1 LFILEA
7 TVGALGYLLLALV
20 IGALITAVLLP
31 ISSETVAIRRRLVCT
46 ALVLAGL
53 FLVVHLFSLIVQGAK
68 LSASNLPSADVLT
81 RYVLRT
87 QSGKIWLFRAAYTI
101 VFLLVTAIFLRRGHK
116 PLYLFLLSLPLVA
129 SRSLSSHAAAVR
141 DNTALAITVDAVHL
155 IATALWAGGLPFVLY
170 SLLQESRTANSY
182 APWAAEAV
190 KRFSRLALF
199 SVTLLFFTGLYQT
212 LIHVSGLQLLRA
224 TPYGNVL
231 AFKLGLFAIMLLFG
245 AANFLSIKR
254 SPFAGPSFP
263 PKVKKALFTRIAA
276 ESSLGMLILVLSG
289 FLTVLT
295 PAAHDHARAA
305 DTTVGAT
312 TTKGHGTLSHMH
324 HKPNT
329 LPPLSPADGASVK
342 IVTPKQ
348 GQVFSG
354 DRVPVQFRLVKGKK
368 GHHVHAYVD
377 NELMGMFESEKG
389 TLTGIPPG
397 NHVLTLR
404 VVEADHKSELD
415 ASDQVDFSVK

>member
-1 LFILEA
+1 MFILEA

-20 IGALITAVLLP
+20 IGALITAVFLP
-31 ISSETVAIRRRLVCT
+31 TSSETVAIRRRLVCIV
-46 ALVLAGL
+46 LVLAGV
-53 FLVVHLFSLIVQGAK
+53 FLVVHLLSVIVQGVK
-68 LSASNLPSADVLT
+68 LSGSSVPSADVLT

-101 VFLLVTAIFLRRGHK
+101 FFLLVTAIFVRRGHK

-141 DNTALAITVDAVHL
+141 DNTTLAITVDAVHL
-155 IATALWAGGLPFVLY
+155 IATALWAGGLPFLLY
-170 SLLQESRTANSY
+170 SLLQESRTSDSY
-182 APWAAEAV
+182 VTWATEAV
-190 KRFSRLALF
+190 KRFSRLAVF
-199 SVTLLFFTGLYQT
+199 SVTILFLTGLYQA
-212 LIHVSGLQLLRA
+212 LIHVSGLQSLKA

-231 AFKLGLFAIMLLFG
+231 VLKLVLFATMLLFG
-245 AANFLSIKR
+245 AANFLSTKR
-254 SPFAGPSFP
+254 LPFHGQSFP
-263 PKVKKALFTRIAA
+263 PKVKKAFFNRIAA

-295 PAAHDHARAA
+295 PAAHDHARAGDSTA
-305 DTTVGAT
+305 GAT
-312 TTKGHGTLSHMH
+312 AAKPRDTQSHMH

-329 LPPLSPADGASVK
+329 LPPLRPADGASVK

-348 GQVFSG
+348 GQVFGG
-354 DRVPVQFRLVKGKK
+354 DRIPVQFRLVKGKT

-415 ASDQVDFSVK
+415 ASDQVYFSVK

>member
-20 IGALITAVLLP
+20 IGALITGVLLP
-31 ISSETVAIRRRLVCT
+31 TSSETVAIRRRLVCIV
-46 ALVLAGL
+46 LVLAGV
-53 FLVVHLFSLIVQGAK
+53 FLVVHLLSLIVQGVK
-68 LSASNLPSADVLT
+68 LSDSNVPSADVLT

-101 VFLLVTAIFLRRGHK
+101 FFLLVTAIFLRRGHK

-170 SLLQESRTANSY
+170 SLLQESRMSNSY
-182 APWAAEAV
+182 APWAAEVV

-212 LIHVSGLQLLRA
+212 LIHVNGLQLLRA

-231 AFKLGLFAIMLLFG
+231 MFKLVLFAIMLLFG

-295 PAAHDHARAA
+295 PAAHDHARAG

-312 TTKGHGTLSHMH
+312 TTKPRDTPSHMH

-329 LPPLSPADGASVK
+329 LPPLRPADGARVK

-354 DRVPVQFRLVKGKK
+354 DRIPVQFRLVKGKT

-389 TLTGIPPG
+389 TLTGISPG

>member
-1 LFILEA
+1 
-7 TVGALGYLLLALV
+7 
-20 IGALITAVLLP
+20 
-31 ISSETVAIRRRLVCT
+31 
-46 ALVLAGL
+46 
-53 FLVVHLFSLIVQGAK
+53 
-68 LSASNLPSADVLT
+68 
-81 RYVLRT
+81 
-87 QSGKIWLFRAAYTI
+87 
-101 VFLLVTAIFLRRGHK
+101 
-116 PLYLFLLSLPLVA
+116 
-129 SRSLSSHAAAVR
+129 
-141 DNTALAITVDAVHL
+141 L

-182 APWAAEAV
+182 APWAAEVV

-212 LIHVSGLQLLRA
+212 LIHVNGLQLLRA

-231 AFKLGLFAIMLLFG
+231 VFKLVLFAIMLLFG

-263 PKVKKALFTRIAA
+263 PKALFTRIAA
-276 ESSLGMLILVLSG
+276 ESLLGMLILVLSG

-295 PAAHDHARAA
+295 PAAHDHARAG
-305 DTTVGAT
+305 DTTVDAT
-312 TTKGHGTLSHMH
+312 ITKRHGTQSHMH

-329 LPPLSPADGASVK
+329 LPPLRPADGASVK

-348 GQVFSG
+348 GQVFGG
-354 DRVPVQFRLVKGKK
+354 DRIPVQFRLVKGKT

>member
-20 IGALITAVLLP
+20 IGGLITGVLLP
-31 ISSETVAIRRRLVCT
+31 TSSETIAIRRRLVCIV
-46 ALVLAGL
+46 LVLAGV
-53 FLVVHLFSLIVQGAK
+53 FLVVHLLSLIVQGVK
-68 LSASNLPSADVLT
+68 LSDSNVPSADVLT

-170 SLLQESRTANSY
+170 SLLQESRTSNSY

-212 LIHVSGLQLLRA
+212 LIHVNGLQFLRA

-263 PKVKKALFTRIAA
+263 PKVKKALLTRIAA
-276 ESSLGMLILVLSG
+276 ESLLGMLILVLSG

-295 PAAHDHARAA
+295 PAAHEHGRAG
-305 DTTVGAT
+305 DTNAAAT
-312 TTKGHGTLSHMH
+312 PAKPRGTQSHT
-324 HKPNT
+324 HKPNS
-329 LPPLSPADGASVK
+329 LPPLRPADGASVK

-348 GQVFSG
+348 GQVFGG
-354 DRVPVQFRLVKGKK
+354 DRIPVQFRLVKGKT